1 MSTAKHRA
9 IHTAR
14 RSARATVALIAGP
27 EFPAIMADVA
37 RWRRLT
43 PSARWAPVG
52 LTKVDRTTI
61 IHRLGRLAGQ
71 TGVRP
76 RQLILLGIGEAGRR
90 TLEAVLQGGLD
101 CAGILAVDIPCDP
114 LSFRVGPVGAAIRL
128 VVHHDDLQPPEES
141 LVRQLQ
147 HADIDVRI
155 IGLGS
160 GAGSG
165 STAVARAAET
175 FVLELVAM
183 AGQNGDGV

>member
-1 MSTAKHRA
+1 MSTARHRA
-9 IHTAR
+9 IHAAR

-61 IHRLGRLAGQ
+61 VHRLGRLAGQ

-76 RQLILLGIGEAGRR
+76 RQLILLGTGEAGRR

-101 CAGILAVDIPCDP
+101 CAGILAVDIPCEP
-114 LSFRVGPVGAAIRL
+114 LSFRVGPVAAAIRL

-183 AGQNGDGV
+183 AGQNGNGV